1 MVAVINCYNV
11 LKELDFEHLAGSPEE
26 AKARDIIK
34 KYLEESK
41 INYEEEAFT
50 MHGFETGSSQI
61 LAGDLQIDALPFG
74 LIESQEIS
82 GQLVILDNI
91 KVTEY
96 NYGAF
101 KDKIVMSYG
110 MSRNSF
116 DIMLKQGVK
125 AFIAISG
132 PRKEASNLSHRQENV
147 KSGLLPCVTVKYDDA
162 VKLIPHNGT
171 DIQIKIEQK
180 RFERKAYNIV
190 ATIGQSKVDQ
200 NITYLT
206 AHYDTVAR
214 SHGSSDN
221 GAGTVVIL
229 KVAQYFAKKNPDR
242 LLKVIFCS
250 GEEMGLLGSTA
261 YVEKHLD
268 EVKEKGS
275 FVVNVDVAGDYFGSD
290 RMMVIGTNELK
301 GYMAGVSKEAGYCF
315 DDVLNIYSSDAM
327 PFSVYEIPS
336 VNLARFG
343 GSAST
348 KIHTVND
355 DMTDI
360 YDKNLDFYFNATVN
374 ILDRVLSS
382 KIWNIPKEIDSSLK
396 SKIEK
401 YMWGSR
407 RQEPKLEWKP
417 AYKK

>member
-1 MVAVINCYNV
+1 MINCYNV

-26 AKARDIIK
+26 AKARNIIK
-34 KYLEESK
+34 KYLDESN
-41 INYEEEAFT
+41 ISYQEEEFT
-50 MHGFETGSSQI
+50 MYGFQTGNSQI
-61 LAGDLQIDALPFG
+61 IADDIELETLPFG
-74 LIESQEIS
+74 LIESQEIQ
-82 GQLVILDNI
+82 GELVILDNI
-91 KVTEY
+91 KVAEY

-101 KDKIVMSYG
+101 KDKIIMSYG
-110 MSRNSF
+110 VSRNAF
-116 DIMLKQGVK
+116 DLMLKQGVK
-125 AFIAISG
+125 AFIAVSG

-147 KSGLLPCVTVKYDDA
+147 TSGLLPSVSIKYEDA
-162 VKLIPHNGT
+162 VKLIPKNGC
-171 DIQIKIEQK
+171 QIKINISQE

-190 ATIGQSKVDQ
+190 ATIGKAKLDQ

-229 KVAQYFAKKNPDR
+229 KTAQYFAEKNPNR

-261 YVEKHLD
+261 YVENNLD
-268 EVKEKGS
+268 EVKEKGA
-275 FVVNVDVAGDYFGSD
+275 FVINVDVAGDYFGSD
-290 RMMVIGTNELK
+290 RMMVIGTNDLK
-301 GYMAGVSKEAGYCF
+301 GYMAGISKEAGYCF
-315 DDVLNIYSSDAM
+315 NDVLDIYSSDAM

-343 GSAST
+343 GSASS
-348 KIHTVND
+348 KIHTIND
-355 DMTDI
+355 DMSDI
-360 YDKNLDFYFNATVN
+360 YDKNLEFYFNATVN
-374 ILDRVLSS
+374 ILDRVLSA
-382 KIWNIPKEIDSSLK
+382 KVWNIPKEIDSSLK
-396 SKIEK
+396 PRIEK

-407 RQEPKLEWKP
+407 RKETKLEWTP

>member
-1 MVAVINCYNV
+1 MINCYNV
-11 LKELDFEHLAGSPEE
+11 LKELDFEHLAASPEE
-26 AKARDIIK
+26 AKAREIIK
-34 KYLEESK
+34 KYLDESN
-41 INYEEEAFT
+41 INYQEEAFT
-50 MHGFETGSSQI
+50 MHGFETGNSQI

-74 LIESQEIS
+74 LIESQEIQ

-91 KVTEY
+91 KVAEY

-101 KDKIVMSYG
+101 KDKIIMSYG
-110 MSRNSF
+110 VSRNAF
-116 DIMLKQGVK
+116 DLMLKQGVK
-125 AFIAISG
+125 AFISVSG

-147 KSGLLPCVTVKYDDA
+147 TSGLLPSVSIRYEDA
-162 VKLIPHNGT
+162 IKLIPHNGS
-171 DIQIKIEQK
+171 DIHIKIDQK

-190 ATIGQSKVDQ
+190 ASIGQANIDQ

-229 KVAQYFAKKNPDR
+229 KVAQYFAEKNPDR
-242 LLKVIFCS
+242 QLKVIFCS

-261 YVEKHLD
+261 YVEKHID
-268 EVKEKGS
+268 EIKENGS

-301 GYMAGVSKEAGYCF
+301 GYMSGISKEAGYCF
-315 DDVLNIYSSDAM
+315 DDILNIYSSDAM

-343 GSAST
+343 GSASS
-348 KIHTVND
+348 KIHTIND

-374 ILDRVLSS
+374 ILERVLTS
-382 KIWNIPKEIDSSLK
+382 KIWNIPKEIDPSLR

-407 RQEPKLEWKP
+407 RKEPKLEWKP
-417 AYKK
+417 NYKK

>member
-1 MVAVINCYNV
+1 MINCYNV

-34 KYLEESK
+34 KHLDEAK
-41 INYEEEAFT
+41 IDYEEQAFT
-50 MHGFETGSSQI
+50 MYGFDTGKSEI
-61 LAGDLQIDALPFG
+61 IAGNIKIKALPFG
-74 LIESQEIS
+74 LIESQSIS
-82 GQLVILDNI
+82 GELVILDNI
-91 KVTEY
+91 KVAEY

-101 KDKIVMSYG
+101 KDKIIMCKG
-110 MSRNSF
+110 AARNSF

-125 AFIAISG
+125 AFIAISA
-132 PRKEASNLSHRQENV
+132 PHKEASNLSHRQENV
-147 KSGLLPCVTVKYDDA
+147 NTGLLPSVTVTYDDA
-162 VKLIPHNGT
+162 VKLLTQNGKEIT
-171 DIQIKIEQK
+171 LNIDQK
-180 RFERKAYNIV
+180 RYERTAYNIV
-190 ATIGQSKVDQ
+190 ATIGQAKLDQ

-206 AHYDTVAR
+206 AHYDTVAH

-229 KVAQYFAKKNPDR
+229 KTAQYFAEKNPGR

-261 YVEKHLD
+261 YVENHL
-268 EVKEKGS
+268 EEIKENGS

-290 RMMVIGTNELK
+290 RMMVIGTNDLK
-301 GYMAGVSKEAGYCF
+301 GYMSGISKEAGFCF
-315 DDVLNIYSSDAM
+315 EDIVNIYSSDAM
-327 PFSVYEIPS
+327 PFSIYEIPS

-348 KIHTVND
+348 KIHTIND
-355 DMTDI
+355 DMSDI

-374 ILDRVLSS
+374 ILERVLNS
-382 KIWNIPKEIDSSLK
+382 KIWPINKEIDSSLRA
-396 SKIEK
+396 KIEK

-407 RQEPKLEWKP
+407 RTEPKLEWKP

>member
-1 MVAVINCYNV
+1 MINCYNV
-11 LKELDFEHLAGSPEE
+11 LKELDFEHLAGSAEE
-26 AKARDIIK
+26 AKAREIIK
-34 KYLEESK
+34 KYLDQAEIS
-41 INYEEEAFT
+41 YEEEAFT
-50 MHGFETGSSQI
+50 MYGFDTGQSEI
-61 LAGDLQIDALPFG
+61 IAGDLKIQALPFG
-74 LIESQEIS
+74 LIEDQTIKGE
-82 GQLVILDNI
+82 LVILDNLKI
-91 KVTEY
+91 AEY

-101 KDKIVMSYG
+101 KDKIIMSYG
-110 MSRNSF
+110 MERNSF

-147 KSGLLPCVTVKYDDA
+147 QTGLLPSVTITYDDA
-162 VKLIPHNGT
+162 VKLLPHNGT
-171 DIQIKIEQK
+171 DISLKIEQK
-180 RFERKAYNIV
+180 RFERTAYNIV
-190 ATIGQSKVDQ
+190 ATIGQAKLDQ

-229 KVAQYFAKKNPDR
+229 KVAQYFAEKNPGR
-242 LLKVIFCS
+242 VLKVIFCS

-261 YVEKHLD
+261 YVESHLD
-268 EVKEKGS
+268 EIKESGS

-301 GYMAGVSKEAGYCF
+301 GYMSGISKEAGFCF
-315 DDVLNIYSSDAM
+315 EDVLNIYSSDAM

-348 KIHTVND
+348 KIHTIND
-355 DMTDI
+355 DMSDI
-360 YDKNLDFYFNATVN
+360 YDKNLDFYFNASVN
-374 ILDRVLSS
+374 ILERVLNS
-382 KIWNIPKEIDSSLK
+382 KVWAITKEIDSSLK
-396 SKIEK
+396 AKIEK

-407 RQEPKLEWKP
+407 RKEPKLEWKP